1 MNPNPCPLCESV
13 ATEFYTYAMNRDYYR
28 CKTCQLIFVPKIFL
42 LKKSEEKKRY
52 DFHDNRIDDPAYI
65 AFLSQLFQPVVD
77 RIKANSMGLDF
88 GSGPE
93 PVLAQLF
100 EKKGFKMNIFDPLY
114 ANNPEIFTKK
124 FDFIT
129 LSEVAEHLYHPLQE
143 FNRLLSLLNPK
154 GYLTMMTLRTD
165 SVKDFNNWHYQKDET
180 HVCFYA
186 KKTMEYIAEIQ
197 RLSLEFLS
205 DRVVIFQKI

>member
-1 MNPNPCPLCESV
+1 
-13 ATEFYTYAMNRDYYR
+13 
-28 CKTCQLIFVPKIFL
+28 
-42 LKKSEEKKRY
+42 
-52 DFHDNRIDDPAYI
+52 
-65 AFLSQLFQPVVD
+65 
-77 RIKANSMGLDF
+77 MGLDF

-100 EKKGFKMNIFDPLY
+100 EKKGFKMNIFDPFY

-154 GYLTMMTLRTD
+154 GYLAMMTSRTD
-165 SVKDFNNWHYQKDET
+165 SVKNFNNWHYQKDET

-186 KKTMEYIAEIQ
+186 NKTMEYIAEIQ
-197 RLSLEFLS
+197 HLSLEFLS
-205 DRVVIFQKI
+205 DRVVIFQKY